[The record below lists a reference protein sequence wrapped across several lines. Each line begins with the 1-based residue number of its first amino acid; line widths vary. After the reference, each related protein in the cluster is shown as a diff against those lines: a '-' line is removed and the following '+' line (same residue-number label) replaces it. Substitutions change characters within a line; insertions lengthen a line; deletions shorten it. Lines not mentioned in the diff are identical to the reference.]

1 MFDIGFW
8 ELLVIGVLCLLVVGP
23 QRLPRLA
30 RTLGAWTGRAK
41 LMIQQV
47 RAEVDREIEA
57 DELRDELKRTA
68 REVEEAG
75 REIGDAGRGIRR
87 ELGDDERR

>member
-1 MFDIGFW
+1 MFGLGFW
-8 ELLVIGVLCLLVVGP
+8 ELLVIAVLCLIVVGP

-30 RTLGAWTGRAK
+30 RTLGVWTGRAK
-41 LMIQQV
+41 LMLQQV

-68 REVEEAG
+68 REVKEAV
-75 REIGDAGRGIRR
+75 
-87 ELGDDERR
+87 DDERR

>member
-1 MFDIGFW
+1 MFGLGFW
-8 ELLVIGVLCLLVVGP
+8 ELLVIAVLCLIVVGP

-30 RTLGAWTGRAK
+30 RTLGVWTGRAK

-57 DELRDELKRTA
+57 DALRDELKRAA
-68 REVEEAG
+68 REVKEAV
-75 REIGDAGRGIRR
+75 
-87 ELGDDERR
+87 DDERR

>member
-1 MFDIGFW
+1 MFGLGFW
-8 ELLVIGVLCLLVVGP
+8 ELLVIAVLCLIVVGP

-30 RTLGAWTGRAK
+30 RTLGVWTGRAK

-57 DELRDELKRTA
+57 DSLRDELKRTA
-68 REVEEAG
+68 REVKEAV
-75 REIGDAGRGIRR
+75 
-87 ELGDDERR
+87 DDERR

>member
-1 MFDIGFW
+1 MFSIGFW
-8 ELLVIGVLCLLVVGP
+8 ELLVIGVLCLIVVGP

-30 RTLGAWTGRAK
+30 RTLGALSGRAK

-57 DELRDELKRTA
+57 ERMRDELKRA
-68 REVEEAG
+68 ADDVRKA
-75 REIGDAGRGIRR
+75 
-87 ELGDDERR
+87 LGDDERR